1 MPTVAAWA
9 NAPDARWRTT
19 LFYRRSPHQFLPA
32 PRPHARHLMTDSLF
46 PRPLPLETTQR
57 SAPLAAV
64 TGGSG
69 FIGRHLV
76 RLLISQGWS
85 VRLLLRSEPSIGEW
99 QGRGVEVV
107 AGSLT
112 DASALE
118 RLVEGA
124 GVVIHV
130 AGLIKAASRAEFF
143 KGNHDGTQAL
153 AATVER
159 LAPSAHFLHVSS
171 LAAREPVLSDYA
183 ASKRAGEDVARA
195 MLGKRVTVLR
205 PPAVY
210 GPGDRET
217 LVFFQLARQ
226 HMVPLLGSASARA
239 AMIHV
244 GDLVRL
250 IERLATLPP
259 SGQVLTAADARP
271 EGYRWDEVLSAAAR
285 AVGNE
290 RARLVHVPQALLRA
304 LALVGDAGRKLG
316 VANMLNSQK
325 LRELRHED
333 WSVTA
338 SELATAPD
346 WAPQFDLDTGF
357 ADAVAWYRAHDWL

>member
-1 MPTVAAWA
+1 E
-9 NAPDARWRTT
+9 WR
-19 LFYRRSPHQFLPA
+19 SHGA
-32 PRPHARHLMTDSLF
+32 
-46 PRPLPLETTQR
+46 EV
-57 SAPLAAV
+57 V
-64 TGGSG
+64 TG
-69 FIGRHLV
+69 
-76 RLLISQGWS
+76 
-85 VRLLLRSEPSIGEW
+85 
-99 QGRGVEVV
+99 
-107 AGSLT
+107 SLA
-112 DASALE
+112 DAAALE

-153 AATVER
+153 ASAVARVAST
-159 LAPSAHFLHVSS
+159 AHFLHVSS
-171 LAAREPVLSDYA
+171 LAAREPRLSDYA

-195 MLGKRVTVLR
+195 MRGERVTVLR

-226 HMVPLLGSASARA
+226 RLVPLLGSATARA

-244 GDLVRL
+244 DDLVRL

-259 SGQVLTAADARP
+259 SGQVLTAADAHP
-271 EGYRWDEVLSAAAR
+271 EGYRWDEVLGAAAR

-290 RARLVHVPQALLRA
+290 RARLVRAPQALLSAVAR
-304 LALVGDAGRKLG
+304 VGDAGRRLG
-316 VANMLNSQK
+316 MANMLNSQK

-333 WSVTA
+333 WSVSA

-346 WAPQFDLDTGF
+346 WAPRFDLETGF
-357 ADAVAWYRAHDWL
+357 ADAVAWYRAQAWL